1 MWAIISSYLGK
12 IGIGWLKDNW
22 KLALVAVL
30 ALAFAGMAWAWQGA
44 RDDYREATAH
54 AETLEEDLAIVRDSL
69 TRERSAAEA
78 AREASIEWS
87 QEAADRGRE
96 LKAAIDREV
105 EANEAFAYCMSMR
118 WSDGVIDRLPK

>member
-1 MWAIISSYLGK
+1 MWALVSSWTTKAGLS
-12 IGIGWLKDNW
+12 WLASNW
-22 KLALVAVL
+22 KLVLAAAL

-44 RDDYREATAH
+44 RDDYRVATAQ
-54 AETLEEDLAIVRDSL
+54 AETLEQELEVAKDSL